1 MKPHATTWPHP
12 VGPDE
17 SAGVSMPLAS
27 SPAAVGQWAGWPGQV
42 SLPAAAHSLASRRVA
57 VYFVA
62 SPLQYLA
69 ARRIA
74 MHHET
79 GAAQVLVWYQPGVQ
93 AVVRP
98 QDWDATMHMPW
109 PRWDPLP
116 GPFGRHRRLR
126 DNIRRVADL
135 VGHADVLH
143 LHSAVFDTEAINYLL
158 HALPRLC
165 GARTLRAR
173 ILPDGI
179 INVRRY
185 PLSATKQWLMHLR
198 SVRRLVAPEL
208 RYTPFSGD
216 RIGSDAPFCD
226 RIYVLPG
233 LPHEYPAQKVVTL
246 PDLAQRAAPGDR
258 PDNVRRAL
266 VIGQPLVGT
275 GLLDTAGL
283 SAVSSRMR
291 DWLGEN
297 DIHHVVYKS
306 HPKDKHAELSAAGD
320 VQVQLDEPLEQWMT
334 RQSFAAVVGVRS
346 TSLLLARQIYG
357 PGTQVR
363 AFGWDR
369 VNFKSD
375 AERRS
380 MEQAFATVGVPIDTG
395 A

>member
-1 MKPHATTWPHP
+1 MSSHASPWPHP
-12 VGPDE
+12 AGPE
-17 SAGVSMPLAS
+17 EAAGASLQWSAS
-27 SPAAVGQWAGWPGQV
+27 SAAVGPWAGSPGPLRQ
-42 SLPAAAHSLASRRVA
+42 PAAALASRRVA

-74 MHHET
+74 QQHEA
-79 GAAQVLVWYQPGVQ
+79 GAMQVLVWYQPGVQ
-93 AVVRP
+93 AIVRQ

-126 DNIRRVADL
+126 DNIRRVARL
-135 VGHADVLH
+135 IGQADVLH

-165 GARTLRAR
+165 GARSMHAR

-185 PLSATKQWLMHLR
+185 PLSGTKQWLMRLR
-198 SVRRLVAPEL
+198 GVRRLVAPEL

-233 LPHEYPAQKVVTL
+233 LPHEYPAQKVVAL
-246 PDLAQRAAPGDR
+246 AGLAQPAAPQAAR
-258 PDNVRRAL
+258 PAGVRRAL

-275 GLLDTAGL
+275 GLLDAAGL
-283 SAVSSRMR
+283 SAVTSRMR
-291 DWLGEN
+291 DWLTEN

-306 HPKDKHAELSAAGD
+306 HPKDKHAELSVAGD
-320 VQVQLDEPLEQWMT
+320 VQVELDEPLEQWMP
-334 RQSFAAVVGVRS
+334 RQTFAAVVGVRS

-357 PGTQVR
+357 PDTQVR

-369 VNFKSD
+369 VQFKSD
-375 AERRS
+375 AERRA
-380 MEQAFATVGVPIDTG
+380 MQQAFTAMGVPIDSAT
-395 A
+395 